1 MISDISN
8 IAIKPFS
15 KACNSRVKMPGSK
28 SISNRALILS
38 VMCEGDVEL
47 QDILQSEDVALMQ
60 EALTDLGVC
69 ITKTKNGVIVKG
81 TGGEI
86 PNSESTINVGNA
98 GTIARFLTCLLA
110 AQSAGEYLMD
120 GTEAMRNRP
129 MLELLSC
136 LEKLG
141 SKIEYRDKE
150 GHFPFNLK
158 CNGLYGN
165 AIRIDARKSGQNISG
180 LIMQAPR
187 LGNKCNI
194 TFAEGTV
201 SLPFIDMTL
210 KMIGKFNEDKSYN
223 YDLSRNSLEIN
234 NCAYKKGSFVYKVE
248 PDATAASYF
257 LTLPLVVG
265 GECLVEG
272 LKVDMLQGDIAYCD
286 ILKSIGGRIE
296 YNPDGVKSIFNNTL
310 DGGTF
315 NFVDISDT
323 FLTLAAISP
332 LLGSNLEICG
342 IEHTRK
348 QETDRVSAMATEL
361 KKLGQDV
368 TEKSDRLI
376 ITPNLNK
383 LRKLAEHGVN
393 IDTYNDHRFAMSF
406 AILGSFDLYGT
417 GKSWLTINNPLCC
430 SKTFP
435 DFFDCLNTAR
445 EHSYSEK

>member
-69 ITKTKNGVIVKG
+69 ITKTKNGVTVKG

-86 PNSESTINVGNA
+86 PNPKSTIDVGNA

-110 AQSAGEYLMD
+110 AQSGGEYLMD

-129 MLELLSC
+129 MVELLSC
-136 LEKLG
+136 LETIG
-141 SKIEYRDKE
+141 SNIEYKE
-150 GHFPFNLK
+150 KKGHFPFTLK

-165 AIRIDARKSGQNISG
+165 SIRIDARKSGQNISG
-180 LIMQAPR
+180 LLMQSPR

-194 TFAEGTV
+194 TFPQGTV
-201 SLPFIDMTL
+201 SLPFIEMTL
-210 KMIGKFNEDKSYN
+210 KMMSEFNENESYKYN
-223 YDLSRNSLEIN
+223 LLNNSIDVE
-234 NCAYKKGSFVYKVE
+234 NCTYKKSDFSYRIE

-257 LTLPLVVG
+257 LTLPLIVG

-272 LKVDMLQGDIAYCD
+272 LKSVMLQGDIAFCD
-286 ILKSIGGRIE
+286 VLKSIGGRIE
-296 YNPDGVKSIFNNTL
+296 HIAEGVKSNSHKTL
-310 DGGTF
+310 SGGAF

-323 FLTLAAISP
+323 FLSLAAVSP
-332 LLGSNLEICG
+332 LLGSKLEIFG

-361 KKLGQDV
+361 RKLGQDV
-368 TEKSDRLI
+368 VEKPDRLI
-376 ITPNLNK
+376 INPNLNK
-383 LRKLAEHGVN
+383 LRGLAEHGVSV
-393 IDTYNDHRFAMSF
+393 DTYNDHRFAMSF
-406 AILGSFDLYGT
+406 AILGSFDLYET
-417 GKSWLTINNPLCC
+417 GKPWLSINNPGCC
-430 SKTFP
+430 TKTFP
-435 DFFDCLNTAR
+435 GFFDCLNSAYHDSH
-445 EHSYSEK
+445 EQK

>member
-1 MISDISN
+1 MISDIQN
-8 IAIKPFS
+8 ISIKPFS
-15 KACNSRVKMPGSK
+15 KECNSRVKMPGSK

-47 QDILQSEDVALMQ
+47 QHILQSEDVSLMQ
-60 EALTDLGVC
+60 EALTELGVC
-69 ITKTKNGVIVKG
+69 ITKTNNGVIVKG

-86 PNSESTINVGNA
+86 PNQKSTINVGNA

-110 AQSAGEYLMD
+110 AQSGGEYLMD

-129 MLELLSC
+129 MLELLNC
-136 LEKLG
+136 LEELG
-141 SKIEYRDKE
+141 STIEYKGKN
-150 GHFPFNLK
+150 GHFPFILK
-158 CNGLYGN
+158 CNGLHGDS
-165 AIRIDARKSGQNISG
+165 IRIDARKSGQNISG
-180 LIMQAPR
+180 LLMQSPR

-210 KMIGKFNEDKSYN
+210 KMIGKFNENKSYK
-223 YDLSRNSLEIN
+223 YDLSSHLLEIN
-234 NCAYKKGSFVYKVE
+234 NCAYKKDSFVYKVE

-272 LKVDMLQGDIAYCD
+272 LKADMLQGDIAYCD
-286 ILKSIGGRIE
+286 VLKSIGGRIE
-296 YNPDGVKSIFNNTL
+296 YNGDGVMSCSQKTL
-310 DGGTF
+310 NGGIF

-323 FLTLAAISP
+323 FLTLAAVSP
-332 LLGSNLEICG
+332 LLGTKLEIFG

-368 TEKSDRLI
+368 TEKQDRLI
-376 ITPNLNK
+376 IIPNLNK
-383 LRKLAEHGVN
+383 LRELAEHGIR

-406 AILGSFDLYGT
+406 AILGTFDLYGS
-417 GKSWLTINNPLCC
+417 GKSWLTINNPHCC

-435 DFFDCLNTAR
+435 DFFDRLNTAR
-445 EHSYSEK
+445 LNSYGKK

>member
-1 MISDISN
+1 MISDIQN
-8 IAIKPFS
+8 ISIKPFS
-15 KACNSRVKMPGSK
+15 KECNSRVKMPGSK

-38 VMCEGDVEL
+38 VMCKGDVEL
-47 QDILQSEDVALMQ
+47 QHILESEDVSLMQ

-86 PNSESTINVGNA
+86 PNQKSTINVGNA

-110 AQSAGEYLMD
+110 SQSGAEYFMD
-120 GTEAMRNRP
+120 GAEAMRNRP

-141 SKIEYRDKE
+141 AKIEYREKK
-150 GHFPFNLK
+150 GHFPFKLK

-165 AIRIDARKSGQNISG
+165 NIRIDARKSGQNISG
-180 LIMQAPR
+180 LIMQSPR

-194 TFAEGTV
+194 IFTEGTV
-201 SLPFIDMTL
+201 SMPFIDMTL
-210 KMIGKFNEDKSYN
+210 KMIGEFNENKSYT
-223 YDLSRNSLEIN
+223 YDLLSHSLRVN
-234 NCAYKKGSFVYKVE
+234 NCAYKKESFVYKIE

-265 GECLVEG
+265 GECFVEG
-272 LKVDMLQGDIAYCD
+272 LKADMLQGDIAYCD
-286 ILKSIGGRIE
+286 ILKSLGGRIE
-296 YNPDGVKSIFNNTL
+296 YNADGVKSIFHNTL
-310 DGGTF
+310 NGGTF

-332 LLGSNLEICG
+332 LLGSNLEIYG

-368 TEKSDRLI
+368 TEKPDRLI
-376 ITPNLNK
+376 ITPDLNK
-383 LRKLAEHGVN
+383 LRKLAEHGVS

-406 AILGSFDLYGT
+406 AILGSFDLYGS

-435 DFFDCLNTAR
+435 DFFDRLNTAR
-445 EHSYSEK
+445 DNSNVEK